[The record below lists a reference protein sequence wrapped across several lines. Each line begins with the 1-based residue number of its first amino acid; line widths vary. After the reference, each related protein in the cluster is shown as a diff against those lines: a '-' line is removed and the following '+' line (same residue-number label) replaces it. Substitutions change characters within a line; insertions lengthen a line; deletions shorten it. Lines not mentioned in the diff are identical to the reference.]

1 MDNKNRF
8 VRCCYILLSISL
20 MLAAY
25 EVKGG
30 FSHHSFIL
38 LTSGQPINAISVKR
52 AGVSHRAF
60 SLSEGENFIIAEE
73 VRLNRPVAQVHIS
86 GTNYLTDYLLLT
98 SGGRASVA
106 ADPNAIEQ
114 AEALH
119 FSPCLSNETEGT
131 VGTLLSD
138 IATTNSVPYGQQ
150 PCDRRQA
157 PLPGT
162 LYINPSIT
170 RLTSESA
177 EGSFT
182 PTDDILVLTFSN
194 TGKGIE
200 ELGIIDGQRMEGRVL
215 ENGSYRLMVRI
226 GLFEEPFKFT
236 LPQSLIFN
244 PVASYYS
251 PAPTPTDPEPEK
263 RFIPPVKNSGSE
275 QPEADPEKE
284 RTDADIAMVV
294 YFCPDQSSRSGSAT
308 HTENHAE
315 TEIIFIQR
323 SGAAT
328 NTESNHPNETK
339 AAPETISV
347 AFAPFAMYSDV
358 RTATQKRSENQKAP
372 EVKTRF
378 TNTKDMIVD
387 VVTTLKN
394 LQPKMSNVENE
405 QVDDAMKNPEDIRL
419 LVNNTRQLIQLR
431 SNYIASAKITD
442 RKLINSVDKILMN
455 SRILLICFLHTLD
468 SEAFVTRGG
477 LKGSDV
483 LPVQLLAE
491 LCDGLKPT
499 QSKLNIFEQDEY
511 KFILTLKDI
520 RLYVLGLILKVV
532 DKYNEKEPD
541 FNKAVAYAWQDLRK
555 IIAFIAKNNIIDLDS
570 NLEVSAS
577 WQIKVLLSLVASEMG
592 DIETVLLLM
601 QLTKK
606 QLANAGRRS
615 LSEIQDIF
623 DMTLR
628 ILVDTLNQVEV
639 EVEVDLASTLFSS
652 FLKSAEVLKLDTS
665 LLEAVIKRRQQQREH
680 AQTKKSQKI
689 NQKADLWAEKEKRM
703 SDKIRQKRQEAKK
716 EAQRLRKKRHQS
728 AKQHGKKTEP
738 HSPTLST
745 ATASDLPSEKNTIEP
760 GNRLPLYEQG
770 EQAFTE
776 ERYDEALEHF
786 QNELLITS
794 DPLQRARIMSSI
806 ADCYFFQGNF
816 ASRLSNQLTKAYD
829 YYEDAER
836 AAQSG
841 NFPELDKDGFFKLA
855 CSIIDAIDDK
865 LIESIRQ
872 AYRWHVEAIDELQ
885 KLKGE
890 EEDSEVEELLS
901 LLIIE
906 AENQEELA
914 RSIKDGVTTLNKASE
929 LRRQAINNKKP
940 DQRPSQR
947 KEEQKVLDQL
957 SHLQEKVTSQPI
969 KGKGKGKKKR
979 KRQTTQKENPDTT
992 LDIEAELE
1000 KLKTGG
1006 AACQQELYDVLGKF
1020 SESAEKAREIKRNR
1034 KQKAQHSE
1042 TPAPEAPASGGSEL
1056 SSPAGLHHY
1065 LEQSQ
1070 LNELL
1075 SSSGIIGFNA
1085 VDVPSNHWCMFEALE
1100 RWLNLFPDR
1109 DDLVNNPTEGSE
1121 LFYALGSRAKL
1132 MADENQDDQMLN
1144 QIAATFHVD
1153 APGPQAWGTDEM
1165 LHRLIAPVL
1174 NLNILVL
1181 AVDFSEDRPV
1191 LTSAMYT
1198 RDAITPVPP
1207 EERNSAINRSDTIA
1221 LLHINN
1227 HWQAVLP
1234 AAGFV
1239 QPASTG
1245 GNTTEPIENE
1255 SIPLAGEPGL
1265 QGLEISPPE
1274 VPVSLPL

>member
-1 MDNKNRF
+1 
-8 VRCCYILLSISL
+8 

-119 FSPCLSNETEGT
+119 FSQCLSNETEGT

-138 IATTNSVPYGQQ
+138 IATTNSVSYGQQ
-150 PCDRRQA
+150 PCDRLQA

-170 RLTSESA
+170 RLTSEST
-177 EGSFT
+177 EDSFT

-200 ELGIIDGQRMEGRVL
+200 ELGIIDGKRMEGRVL
-215 ENGSYRLMVRI
+215 KNGSYRLKVRI

-263 RFIPPVKNSGSE
+263 RFIPPVKNSGPE
-275 QPEADPEKE
+275 QPEADPEEE
-284 RTDADIAMVV
+284 RSDADIAMVV
-294 YFCPDQSSRSGSAT
+294 YFYPDQSSQSGSAT

-315 TEIIFIQR
+315 TDIIFIQR

-339 AAPETISV
+339 AAPKTFSV

-358 RTATQKRSENQKAP
+358 QTAMQKRSESQKAT
-372 EVKTRF
+372 ETKTRF
-378 TNTKDMIVD
+378 TDPKVMMDGI
-387 VVTTLKN
+387 VTTLKH
-394 LQPKMSNVENE
+394 LQSKLSNSENE
-405 QVDDAMKNPEDIRL
+405 QVADAMKSPDIGR

-431 SNYIASAKITD
+431 LKYIASGKITD
-442 RKLINSVDKILMN
+442 RELINSVDKTLMN

-468 SEAFVTRGG
+468 SEAFVSRGG

-499 QSKLNIFEQDEY
+499 QSKLNIFKQDEY
-511 KFILTLKDI
+511 TFISTLKGTY
-520 RLYVLGLILKVV
+520 RYVLDLILKVG
-532 DKYNEKEPD
+532 DKYNEKEPE
-541 FNKAVAYAWQDLRK
+541 FNRAVAYAWQDLRR
-555 IIAFIAKNNIIDLDS
+555 IIAFIAKNNIIDLDI

-577 WQIKVLLSLVASEMG
+577 SKIKFMLSLVASEMG
-592 DIETVLLLM
+592 DIETQLLLM

-606 QLANAGRRS
+606 QLANVGHGS
-615 LSEIQDIF
+615 FSDIQGMF
-623 DMTLR
+623 NLPLR
-628 ILVDTLNQVEV
+628 LLVDTLNEL
-639 EVEVDLASTLFSS
+639 EVDLPSTHFSP
-652 FLKSAEVLKLDTS
+652 FLKSAELLNLDTS
-665 LLEAVIKRRQQQREH
+665 LLEAAIKRQQQQREH

-703 SDKIRQKRQEAKK
+703 SDKIRQKRQEVKK
-716 EAQRLRKKRHQS
+716 EAQRLRKKRHLS

-760 GNRLPLYEQG
+760 GSRLPAYEQG

-786 QNELLITS
+786 QNELLITP

-836 AAQSG
+836 AVQSG
-841 NFPELDKDGFFKLA
+841 NYPELDKDGFFKLA

-872 AYRWHVEAIDELQ
+872 AYRWHVEAIEELQ

-901 LLIIE
+901 LLIME
-906 AENQEELA
+906 AEDQEELV
-914 RSIKDGVTTLNKASE
+914 RSIKDGVITLNEASE
-929 LRRQAINNKKP
+929 LRRQAINSKKP
-940 DQRPSQR
+940 DQRSSQR
-947 KEEQKVLDQL
+947 KEEKKVLEQL
-957 SHLQEKVTSQPI
+957 SHLQEKVTNQPI
-969 KGKGKGKKKR
+969 KGKGKGKGKGNGKRKGKGKK

-1000 KLKTGG
+1000 KLKTGE

-1020 SESAEKAREIKRNR
+1020 SENAKKAREIKHNR
-1034 KQKAQHSE
+1034 KQKAQHSAS
-1042 TPAPEAPASGGSEL
+1042 PAPEAAASGGSKL

-1075 SSSGIIGFNA
+1075 SSSGIRGFNA

-1109 DDLVNNPTEGSE
+1109 DNLVNNPTEGSE

-1132 MADENQDDQMLN
+1132 MADENPDDQMLN

-1153 APGPQAWGTDEM
+1153 APGLQAWGTDEM

-1181 AVDFSEDRPV
+1181 AVDFSEGRPV

-1198 RDAITPVPP
+1198 SDAITPVPP

-1234 AAGFV
+1234 VAGFV

-1245 GNTTEPIENE
+1245 GNTTEPTENE
-1255 SIPLAGEPGL
+1255 PIPLVGEPGL
-1265 QGLEISPPE
+1265 QGLEISSPE
-1274 VPVSLPL
+1274 VPVSLPR